1 MKTKPHYKNTFMKNT
16 VVIGALFTLLLSLH
30 NIGFCQKTSPDNF
43 ILNGKINSNFGTV
56 NIHPLSDIS
65 FYPKSFLKIEGI
77 IKNGK
82 FTLSGKIQSPQ
93 CIYLEYKDSTGQGR
107 LSDLIYIDKGIQNVS
122 YKVETKGISGIE
134 NKTTNE
140 YQNLYK
146 PLSKLNSERYKAL
159 NTYYDSIRRIGNDSL
174 LKIANVYFDS
184 VASTIYQKSR
194 SINLEYVSA
203 HPNTYLVL
211 WNVIGQIPWGYEP
224 IYDSIYSKFSNEI
237 KTTYAGLAL
246 KRWLDNGRITKIG
259 NPFPFIQLY
268 SIEGKASRLNFSG
281 IATYTLLD
289 VWYSHCGPCRAQ
301 FPKLKKTYSTFHNK
315 GFEIVGISIDKKA
328 DLNDYANAIKNNG
341 LTWMQYCD
349 INGVVCKKLGVDI
362 YPSNFLLDKSGKIIA
377 KNISPD
383 ELEVFLN
390 KNLNQK

>member
-1 MKTKPHYKNTFMKNT
+1 MF
-16 VVIGALFTLLLSLH
+16 
-30 NIGFCQKTSPDNF
+30 
-43 ILNGKINSNFGTV
+43 
-56 NIHPLSDIS
+56 
-65 FYPKSFLKIEGI
+65 
-77 IKNGK
+77 
-82 FTLSGKIQSPQ
+82 LSGIQRQ
-93 CIYLEYKDSTGQGR
+93 YGQGR
-107 LSDLIYIDKGIQNVS
+107 LTDLIYIDKGIQNVS

-146 PLSKLNSERYKAL
+146 PLLKLNSEKFKAL
-159 NTYYDSIRRIGNDSL
+159 DTYYDSIHRIGNDSL
-174 LKIANVYFDS
+174 LKLAEVYYNS
-184 VASTIYQKSR
+184 VSSTLYQESR
-194 SINLEYVSA
+194 SINLEYVST

-211 WNVIGQIPWGYEP
+211 WNVIREIPWGYEP

-237 KTTYAGLAL
+237 KNTYAGLAL

-259 NPFPFIQLY
+259 NPFPFIKLS
-268 SIEGKASRLNFSG
+268 SIAGKASRLNFSG

-315 GFEIVGISIDKKA
+315 GFEIAGISIDKKA

-341 LTWMQYCD
+341 LTWMQYWD
-349 INGVVCKKLGVDI
+349 INGVVCKKLGI
-362 YPSNFLLDKSGKIIA
+362 AMYPSNFLLDKTGKIIA

-383 ELEVFLN
+383 DLEVFL
-390 KNLNQK
+390 KRNLNQ

>member
-1 MKTKPHYKNTFMKNT
+1 MKNT
-16 VVIGALFTLLLSLH
+16 VVICFIFSILLSTH
-30 NIGFCQKTSPDNF
+30 NLGFCQKTTPDNF
-43 ILNGKINSNFGTV
+43 ILNGNINSNFGTI
-56 NIHPLSDIS
+56 NICPIADSS
-65 FYPKSFLKIEGI
+65 FYPKSFLKIKGV

-82 FTLSGKIQSPQ
+82 FTLKGNIQSPQ
-93 CIYLEYKDSTGQGR
+93 RFYLEYQDSTGKSG
-107 LSDLIYIDKGIQNVS
+107 LSDGLFLEKGTQNVS
-122 YKVETKGISGIE
+122 YILETKGISGIE

-146 PLSKLNSERYKAL
+146 PQFKLINEKYKAL
-159 NTYYDSIRRIGNDSL
+159 NIYYDSIRKIGNDSL
-174 LKIANVYFDS
+174 LKLAEVYFNS
-184 VASTIYQKSR
+184 VASTIYQKKH
-194 SINLEYVSA
+194 SINREYIST
-203 HPNTYLVL
+203 HPNAYPVL
-211 WNVIGQIPWGYEP
+211 WYVIGEIPWGYEP

-246 KRWLDNGRITKIG
+246 KKWLDNGRITKIG
-259 NPFPFIQLY
+259 NPFPFIQLS

-328 DLNDYANAIKNNG
+328 DLNDYANAIKNDG
-341 LTWMQYCD
+341 LTWMQYWD
-349 INGVVCKKLGVDI
+349 INGVVSKKLGIAI
-362 YPSNFLLDKSGKIIA
+362 YPSNFLLDKTGKVIA
-377 KNISPD
+377 KNISPND
-383 ELEVFLN
+383 LEIFLN